1 MLITRHLKLDESQI
15 MRRFRSLAIPV
26 LSLSFS
32 VLLVPMS
39 GVFAQTSVA
48 GGPSVPV
55 QNLPQVDVI
64 GTSPLA
70 GAGVDRD
77 KVPAL
82 AQGVRADDIAR
93 TGSPSVIDSLSRSVP
108 GIALSDV
115 QGNGFSQ
122 DLFYRGFNASSLQ
135 GRNQG
140 LAIYQNGVRLNEA
153 FGDTVNW
160 DFIPPQAIQRMD
172 VWTNN
177 PLFGLNALGGAINM
191 QMKSGF
197 DWQGFETQVMGGS
210 NGRIGASFQYGL
222 EKDKYSLY
230 VASDAMRENGWRK
243 FSPSNLFRIYSDL
256 GWRGESTELHVVSS
270 GASNRLGVIGPTPV
284 ESLAQSYSNV
294 YTTPQSTINENGSLS
309 LNGKFDLTPL
319 WTVQAQSYLRRFVQS
334 HKDGNTA
341 DFEQCSSK
349 SSYLGFLCLEDDP
362 WGTPVG
368 GKTTAWRNQFLLLD
382 TNGNKIPYAGA
393 TVPYGVIDS
402 TASRTTSMGASAQA
416 TYTGKIA
423 GHDNYLSFGSSIDHS
438 KIDFQSQS
446 ALGFIFPDLR
456 VGSDAAIAGMGS
468 VLHTAGSLG
477 YAPVS
482 LNATTDYFGLYGLD
496 TFNITPQL
504 ALTAGGRLNLA
515 QLKMNDAT
523 GLAPELNGNYKFTR
537 FNPMIGVAYKL
548 PRNTTVYAGY
558 SEANRIPTPLE
569 LNCADP
575 LRPCLLENSLVADP
589 PLKQVVSKTFEAGL
603 RGNLTIGSGDLDWK
617 LGVFRTDSTN
627 DILPLASVLQG
638 RGYYTNVPL
647 TRRQGVEAGASYQLG
662 DWQASINYAFI
673 DASYQ
678 FNGTF
683 ASPNNPKADAN
694 GDIQI
699 TKGSR
704 IPSIP
709 DQQIKVSA
717 DYSVTSK
724 WKIGANISAASSQ
737 YYNGDDSNQNAKLP
751 AYWVAGLQTSYQL
764 TNSAQIFAQVNNLFD
779 RKFGVY
785 GTYFDKTG
793 VALASPIV
801 YTDARMIT
809 PLQPFS
815 VYGGLR
821 MTF

>member
-1 MLITRHLKLDESQI
+1 MSLTDESHV
-15 MRRFRSLAIPV
+15 MRRTLSYTFGCFG
-26 LSLSFS
+26 LSLSA
-32 VLLVPMS
+32 LIVPLY
-39 GVFAQTSVA
+39 GALAQTSSN
-48 GGPSVPV
+48 GSSNGPA

-64 GTSPLA
+64 ATSPLA

-77 KVPAL
+77 KIPAL
-82 AQGVRADDIAR
+82 AQGVRADEIAR
-93 TGSPSVIDSLSRSVP
+93 TASPSVIDSLSRSVP

-140 LAIYQNGVRLNEA
+140 LAVYQNGVRLNEA

-177 PLFGLNALGGAINM
+177 PLFGLNALGGAINL

-210 NGRIGASFQYGL
+210 YGRIGASFQYGL
-222 EKDKYSLY
+222 QKDNYSLY

-243 FSPSNLFRIYSDL
+243 FSPSNLFRLYSDL
-256 GWRGESTELHVVSS
+256 GWRNESSEFHLAAS
-270 GASNRLGVIGPTPV
+270 GASNRLGVIGPTPI
-284 ESLAQSYSNV
+284 ETLASSYSSV
-294 YTTPQSTINENGSLS
+294 YTTPQSTINENGSVS
-309 LNGKFDLTPL
+309 LTGKFNLSPL
-319 WTVQAQSYLRRFVQS
+319 WTVQTQAYLRRFVQS
-334 HKDGNTA
+334 HQDGNSA
-341 DFEQCSSK
+341 DFEQCSSR
-349 SSYLGFLCLEDDP
+349 SSYLGFLCLQDDP

-368 GKTTAWRNQFLLLD
+368 GKTTAWRNQFVLLD
-382 TNGNKIPYAGA
+382 ANGKTIPFAGA

-402 TASRTTSMGASAQA
+402 TASRTTSVGASAQA
-416 TYTGKIA
+416 TYTGQIA
-423 GHDNYLSFGSSIDHS
+423 GHDNYLSFGASLDHS
-438 KIDFQSQS
+438 QIDFQSRS
-446 ALGFIFPDLR
+446 VLGFIFPDLR
-456 VGSDAAIAGMGS
+456 VGTEASIAGLGQT
-468 VLHTAGSLG
+468 LHTAGSLG

-482 LNATTDYFGLYGLD
+482 LNAKTDYFGLYGID

-504 ALTAGGRLNLA
+504 AVTAGGRLNLA
-515 QLKMNDAT
+515 QLKMNDVT
-523 GLAPELNGNYKFTR
+523 GLAPELNGSYTFTR
-537 FNPMIGVAYKL
+537 FNPMIGLAYKL
-548 PRNTTVYAGY
+548 PRETTIYAGY

-589 PLKQVVSKTFEAGL
+589 PLKQVVSKTLEAGL
-603 RGNLTIGSGDLDWK
+603 RGNVMIGSADLDWK
-617 LGVFRTDSTN
+617 LGVFRTDSSN
-627 DILPLASVLQG
+627 DILPQASVLQG
-638 RGYYTNVPL
+638 RGYYANIPL
-647 TRRQGVEAGASYQLG
+647 MRRQGVEAGVNYQWK
-662 DWQASINYAFI
+662 DWQASLNYAFI
-673 DASYQ
+673 DATYQ

-683 ASPNNPKADAN
+683 ASPNHPRADAN
-694 GDIQI
+694 GNIQI
-699 TKGSR
+699 VKGSH

-709 DQQIKVSA
+709 AQQIKLSA
-717 DYSVTSK
+717 DYALSAQ
-724 WKIGANISAASSQ
+724 WKLGATISAVSSQ

-764 TNSAQIFAQVNNLFD
+764 TKTAQIFGQVNNLFN

-785 GTYFDKTG
+785 GTYFEKNG
-793 VALASPIV
+793 VSLAQPVV
-801 YTDARMIT
+801 YTDARMLT

-815 VYGGLR
+815 VYGGLK